1 MASHASAACIRRCRY
16 FRANR
21 MMQTLATD
29 IRNVVCCCI
38 AFGAALSVQA
48 QQATV
53 FSFLRYNQTAR
64 VAAMGGA
71 GTALLDEP
79 GSLFQNPAA
88 IRTMQERSIT
98 ATFMKHV
105 LDINSGVLG
114 YVDHIEGIGTIGIG
128 IIGTSFGTFE
138 RSTTTGDR
146 MGTFGASDVALGVS
160 YANSVDSNI
169 TYGVTLK
176 FISSTLDDMQSTGV
190 AVDAGVH
197 YRLPDKRS
205 NVGLSIMHLGT
216 QLSTYDGTRD
226 RLPVDVRLGI
236 NHRLRGL
243 PLLMNVSL
251 NHLADDA
258 NDLAARFLSFSV
270 GGELYLGKYIQ
281 LRAGYDNGSR
291 NLSGVNVATQLSG
304 LSFGVGIITSFVT
317 LDYALSSLG
326 TAASIHRASIRIRP

>member
-1 MASHASAACIRRCRY
+1 MRQTIVNVHRY
-16 FRANR
+16 VF
-21 MMQTLATD
+21 
-29 IRNVVCCCI
+29 CCCF
-38 AFGAALSVQA
+38 AFGAVASA
-48 QQATV
+48 FGQQAAV

-64 VAAMGGA
+64 IAAMGGA

-114 YVDHIEGIGTIGIG
+114 YVDHYDGVGTIGIG
-128 IIGTSFGTFE
+128 IIGTSFGSFE
-138 RSTTTGDR
+138 RSTVTGDR
-146 MGTFGASDVALGVS
+146 IGTFGAGDVALGLS
-160 YANSVDSNI
+160 YANDVDSNI
-169 TYGVTLK
+169 SYGVTLK
-176 FISSTLDDMQSTGV
+176 LISSTLDDMQSTGI

-205 NVGLSIMHLGT
+205 NVGFSVMHLGT

-226 RLPVDVRLGI
+226 RLPIDVRLGI

-251 NHLADDA
+251 NHLADDVD
-258 NDLAARFLSFSV
+258 DLASRFLSFSV
-270 GGELYLGKYIQ
+270 GGELYIGKYVQ

-304 LSFGVGIITSFVT
+304 VSFGVGIVTSAFT
-317 LDYALSSLG
+317 LDYALSSIG
-326 TAASIHRASIRIRP
+326 TAASIHRASVRIQP